1 VGEFRQIERVIEHMG
16 PFSCVYH
23 CAAEFGRWNGED
35 FYETLWHTNA
45 VGTKNVIRLQER
57 LKFLLVHFSS
67 SEVYGDW
74 PELMVETVMD
84 EHEIKQL
91 NDYAMTKWVNEMQVR
106 NSILRYGTESVVVR
120 LFNTFGPGEYYSPYR
135 SANCRFLYCALNGL
149 PWTVFRGHSRT
160 STFLTDTVRTLANI
174 VNNFRPGETYNIG
187 GSQHHTIEELSDAVL
202 KVTGAPASLVRYQDS
217 EALTTRHKLV
227 DVSKAIRDL
236 GHEDTYSLE
245 EGLRVTADWMCRV
258 YDLRTWQTKKASFA
272 V

>member
-1 VGEFRQIERVIEHMG
+1 
-16 PFSCVYH
+16 VYH

-57 LKFLLVHFSS
+57 IGFRLVHFSS

-84 EHEIKQL
+84 DHEIKQL

-106 NSILRYGTESVVVR
+106 NSMLRYGTESVVVR

-135 SANCRFLYCALNGL
+135 SVNCRFLYCALNGL

-187 GSQHHTIEELSDAVL
+187 GSHHHTIEELSDAVL

-217 EALTTRHKLV
+217 EVQTTRHKLV

-236 GHEDTYSLE
+236 RHQDTYSLE
-245 EGLRVTADWMCRV
+245 EGLRITADWMRRA
-258 YDLRTWQTKKASFA
+258 YNLRTNKPENASVEA
-272 V
+272 